1 MIYGVSKRKGEGLAY
16 HQKPYN
22 PRIDILMKPSDPS
35 SSSTAQKGLNAYF
48 MSPAKNS
55 KVLNQSESMMNDSQ
69 VLKKS
74 ESHTQKSKVL
84 RKLEPMILKSEVLKN
99 S

>member
-1 MIYGVSKRKGEGLAY
+1 
-16 HQKPYN
+16 
-22 PRIDILMKPSDPS
+22 MKPLDHS

-48 MSPAKNS
+48 MSAAENS
-55 KVLNQSESMMNDSQ
+55 KVLNQSEFVMNDSQ

-74 ESHTQKSKVL
+74 ESHTQISKVI
-84 RKLEPMILKSEVLKN
+84 RKLEPKILKSEVLKN